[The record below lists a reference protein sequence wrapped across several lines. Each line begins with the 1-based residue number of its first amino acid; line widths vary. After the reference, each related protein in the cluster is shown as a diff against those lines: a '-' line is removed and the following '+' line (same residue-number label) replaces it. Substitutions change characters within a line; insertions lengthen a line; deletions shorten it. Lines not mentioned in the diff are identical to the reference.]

1 MCSFLYSDSPYS
13 EHGTLEE
20 VDLDAGA
27 EVHTSDDGMLFYA
40 FSHDIVSLFNSM
52 FMPFTEGKF
61 FHCLQY
67 YMNLFCTIFLPVS
80 LIFFLIN
87 TIRVEIS
94 TAAKIIFYC
103 QYKWHSRFRY
113 FQLCINTFMDKMPD
127 PWTPSSL

>member
-40 FSHDIVSLFNSM
+40 LSHDIVSLFNSM
-52 FMPFTEGKF
+52 FMPFTEGKLF

-67 YMNLFCTIFLPVS
+67 YMIFFLHNT
-80 LIFFLIN
+80 LTCFFNFFFLIN
-87 TIRVEIS
+87 S
-94 TAAKIIFYC
+94 QSGNKYC
-103 QYKWHSRFRY
+103 SKNNF
-113 FQLCINTFMDKMPD
+113 L
-127 PWTPSSL
+127 LLV